1 MRFKRIF
8 HFSGA
13 RFKNI
18 QQISVTAFKV
28 FEHLAQQVRT
38 CFIIELKHP
47 VDDMIGADLVR
58 RVEIARFS
66 RRLEGPDDDPC
77 RIRAQ
82 IETLAI

>member
-1 MRFKRIF
+1 MRLKRIL
-8 HFSGA
+8 HIRAA
-13 RFKNI
+13 RFKNL
-18 QQISVTAFKV
+18 QQIPVTAFEV
-28 FEHLAQQVRT
+28 FQYLAQQVRT